1 MTKRLHDDTYSEAI
15 ELREAA
21 AASRRARSAL
31 AAGTPDAEAEARSR
45 VTMASARVTMAAARV
60 MMAAARETM
69 AEARVTMALAVADMA
84 AREGMP
90 GAGPVYVHT
99 DREGRGPPDPDD
111 PVYTLTTI
119 RGQSGWNTD
128 SGCPGYGLT
137 LAEALF
143 YRDAANAAIAAGAV
157 FPAEGGD
164 A

>member
-1 MTKRLHDDTYSEAI
+1 MTESHTMPGAVLPFD
-15 ELREAA
+15 
-21 AASRRARSAL
+21 
-31 AAGTPDAEAEARSR
+31 PDAPPAPESRPEPAAEWED
-45 VTMASARVTMAAARV
+45 T
-60 MMAAARETM
+60 
-69 AEARVTMALAVADMA
+69 
-84 AREGMP
+84 

-99 DREGRGPPDPDD
+99 DRKGRGPPDPDD